1 MRQHLRTYA
10 RQLLQSFVEAGQ
22 PLNAAE
28 FQQLIGPNGPLEW
41 TRTAGV
47 DRRQPFS
54 EDVFAT
60 RRSPEQLPPK
70 FRAGIQRPRAVDAH
84 KVSADQI
91 PQPAENIGISV

>member
-1 MRQHLRTYA
+1 MRQHFRTYA
-10 RQLLQSFVEAGQ
+10 QLLQSFVEAGQ

-28 FQQLIGPNGPLEW
+28 FQPLIGPNGPLEW

-70 FRAGIQRPRAVDAH
+70 FRAGIQRPRAVDAR
-84 KVSADQI
+84 KVSADPI
-91 PQPAENIGISV
+91 PQPAETSA